1 MRICSFC
8 GCRFQESVPS
18 CPNCGSTNYEHICPN
33 CGNSFEGSFCNDCG
47 IRFDAPPKTCPNCGK
62 VFYTN
67 ACPDCGYSTMQ
78 TRTQPVSND
87 GSSQYSQSSQGYTAP
102 TYSGNDY
109 TSSRRVAPDVTALLL
124 SVMGLFTCMFPMS
137 IVGMY
142 LAIKEENKG
151 NSNGRTKAAK
161 YIGIVSILLFMFFFV
176 VGIINGFND

>member
-78 TRTQPVSND
+78 TRTQPTGAPD
-87 GSSQYSQSSQGYTAP
+87 PTQGYTTP
-102 TYSGNDY
+102 MPSGYDNSGSSGNTYS
-109 TSSRRVAPDVTALLL
+109 RRAQPDVTALIL
-124 SVMGLFTCMFPMS
+124 SIMGLFTCMFPLS

-142 LAIKEENKG
+142 LAIKEENNG

-161 YIGIVSILLFMFFFV
+161 YIGIVSILLFMFSFI
-176 VGIINGFND
+176 VGIINGFQN

>member
-78 TRTQPVSND
+78 TRTQPVS
-87 GSSQYSQSSQGYTAP
+87 SQDSQSSQGYTAP
-102 TYSGNDY
+102 IYSGNDY
-109 TSSRRVAPDVTALLL
+109 ASSRRVGLDVSALIA
-124 SVMGLFTCMFPMS
+124 SIMGLATCMFPLS
-137 IVGMY
+137 IAGLC
-142 LAIKEENKG
+142 LAIKEENNG

-161 YIGIVSILLFMFFFV
+161 YIGIAGIILFMFLFV

>member
-33 CGNSFEGSFCNDCG
+33 CGNTFEGSFCNDCG

-78 TRTQPVSND
+78 TRTQSGSND
-87 GSSQYSQSSQGYTAP
+87 GSSQYSQGSQGYTAP

-109 TSSRRVAPDVTALLL
+109 TSSRRAAPDVTALIL
-124 SVMGLFTCMFPMS
+124 SIMGLATCMFPLS

-142 LAIKEENKG
+142 LAIKEENNG

-161 YIGIVSILLFMFFFV
+161 YIGIASIILFMFFFV

>member
-1 MRICSFC
+1 MKICTFC
-8 GCRFQESVPS
+8 GCRFEESVPS

-47 IRFDAPPKTCPNCGK
+47 IRFDASPKTCPNCGK

-78 TRTQPVSND
+78 TRTQPTGAQD
-87 GSSQYSQSSQGYTAP
+87 PAQGYTTP
-102 TYSGNDY
+102 LPSGTGSSGN
-109 TSSRRVAPDVTALLL
+109 TSSRLVATDIMALIF
-124 SVMGLFTCMFPMS
+124 SIMGLATCMFPLS
-137 IVGMY
+137 IAGLC
-142 LAIKEENKG
+142 LAIKEENNG

-161 YIGIVSILLFMFFFV
+161 YIGIASIILFMFFFV

>member
-78 TRTQPVSND
+78 TRTQPTGAPD
-87 GSSQYSQSSQGYTAP
+87 PTQGYTTP
-102 TYSGNDY
+102 IPSGYDNSGTSGNTY
-109 TSSRRVAPDVTALLL
+109 SRRVQPDVTALML
-124 SVMGLFTCMFPMS
+124 SIMGLFTCMFPLS

-161 YIGIVSILLFMFFFV
+161 YIGIVSILLFMFSFI
-176 VGIINGFND
+176 VGIINGFQN